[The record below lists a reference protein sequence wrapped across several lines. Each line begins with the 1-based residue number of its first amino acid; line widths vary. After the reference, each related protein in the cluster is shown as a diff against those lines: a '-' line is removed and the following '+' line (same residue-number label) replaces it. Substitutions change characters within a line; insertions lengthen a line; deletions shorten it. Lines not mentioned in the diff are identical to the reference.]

1 MKLLKLTGLVAAAA
15 LGLLVSAQ
23 SSLAAPTPGSPPVV
37 SGTATIGQTLTTTD
51 GGWTGEAVDTY
62 TYKWFRCATGDPSP
76 TGCTEITGANST
88 NSTYVLKSNATVA
101 NSDTGKFIRS
111 EVTATN
117 GSGSASAFSNTVGP
131 VNSGT
136 VPASSFSLTAKSGSL
151 FNNAFK
157 AADWRVETGA
167 SAPNPPILELL
178 PTRETTL
185 RLPGPSQMTFNPGNM
200 PVCPDDQLG
209 PTTNNSVE
217 IPVIVARCPNSII
230 GNGTATFLLNRVN
243 NPNSSPPS
251 LDGQVIAF
259 NGGLVGGQPR
269 VKFWAYSYDTGVAI
283 YTESVLSTSGV
294 LSIPIPQLTSDS
306 AVNTLNVNIPGET
319 INEYLPSV
327 DKNITI
333 PGGQK
338 ADYVQAKCDTGTFPF
353 SSDFLLGRRLTDGT
367 PIGEGELYT
376 DVGSDISCTGV
387 PATAKLGK
395 VTVTGPAKAKR
406 GKVATYSVKIT
417 NTGALGATG
426 VRLAIAGRGV
436 KINTSVGTIAG
447 SGSRTVKVKV
457 KFKNKGRIKATFN
470 ASSSNGGKASA
481 SKTVTVK

>member
-1 MKLLKLTGLVAAAA
+1 MKLLKLTGLVAIVFTGILAPSQATAAA
-15 LGLLVSAQ
+15 PAPG
-23 SSLAAPTPGSPPVV
+23 AAPVV

-51 GGWTGEAVDTY
+51 GTWTGDPDTY

-117 GSGSASAFSNTVGP
+117 GDGSDSAFSNTVGP

-136 VPASSFSLTAKSGSL
+136 VPASSFSLTARSGSL

-157 AADWRVETGA
+157 AANWSVQTGA

-200 PVCPDDQLG
+200 PVCPDSAIG
-209 PTTNNSVE
+209 PDTNNSVE
-217 IPVIVARCPNSII
+217 IPVITARCPNSII

-251 LDGQVIAF
+251 LDAQVIAF

-283 YTESVLSTSGV
+283 YTESVLSTTGV

-306 AVNTLNVNIPGET
+306 AVNTLNVDIPGQT
-319 INEYLPSV
+319 ITQYLPGV
-327 DKNITI
+327 DKTVTI

-338 ADYVQAKCDTGTFPF
+338 ADYVQAKCTNGTFPF

-376 DVGSDISCTGV
+376 NVGSNATCTSV
-387 PATAKLGK
+387 PAVAKLGK
-395 VTVTGPAKAKR
+395 VTVSGPAKAKR
-406 GKVATYSVKIT
+406 GKVATYSVRIT
-417 NTGALGATG
+417 NTGALNASG
-426 VRLAIAGRGV
+426 VRLAIAGKGV

-457 KFKNKGRIKATFN
+457 KFKSKGKIKTKFN
-470 ASSSNGGKASA
+470 ASSSNAGKASA
-481 SKTVTVK
+481 TKTVTVK